1 MLLCYE
7 SNLKYINLYGRG
19 VKKLTYLLQKCFD
32 LLNISYYWVPVALS
46 QYQTV
51 RRRVEINN

>member
-32 LLNISYYWVPVALS
+32 LLNISYSLGALVS
-46 QYQTV
+46 ELYLSIKLS
-51 RRRVEINN
+51 EEEWK